1 MLVSATHQHESA
13 IGMHMSPP
21 SWTSLP
27 PSHPSR
33 WSQSIEFE
41 LPASYSKFPLT
52 IYFTCTWVS
61 SNEVD
66 EPRAHYTEW
75 SKSEGEEQT
84 SYINAYGW
92 NLERWCWRTH
102 LQGDGGTDVENRL
115 VGAGVKGRR
124 GELGEQHWS
133 ICLTIRDTVP
143 ALDAPP
149 IQSPGSTFLCPST
162 SSFLAEAKDRGTQS
176 TQPKREKKA
185 LFSQRQYCPG
195 LCY

>member
-75 SKSEGEEQT
+75 SKSEGEEQIL
-84 SYINAYGW
+84 YINTYMESRKTVLM
-92 NLERWCWRTH
+92 NLFT
-102 LQGDGGTDVENRL
+102 
-115 VGAGVKGRR
+115 
-124 GELGEQHWS
+124 
-133 ICLTIRDTVP
+133 
-143 ALDAPP
+143 
-149 IQSPGSTFLCPST
+149 
-162 SSFLAEAKDRGTQS
+162 
-176 TQPKREKKA
+176 EKKWKHRHREWSGGHSRGRSCFIHCLLW
-185 LFSQRQYCPG
+185 LFCKPTDCSPRGSSVHEISQARILKWVVISSSRGFSWPRDQTHISCVSCPG
-195 LCY
+195 R

>member
-115 VGAGVKGRR
+115 VDMGQWEEGEAGMKWESSTDMYAIPGAKQIAGGKLLYSTGSSVLCDNLGRWEGGSR
-124 GELGEQHWS
+124 G
-133 ICLTIRDTVP
+133 
-143 ALDAPP
+143 
-149 IQSPGSTFLCPST
+149 
-162 SSFLAEAKDRGTQS
+162 RGYMYTYNWF
-176 TQPKREKKA
+176 TLLYNRI
-185 LFSQRQYCPG
+185 
-195 LCY
+195 